1 MINPAMEV
9 SLQSFLACVEELES
23 TLSGVD
29 EKDLDRNAG
38 EGWTIRQI
46 VHHIADGD
54 DLWKNCVLM
63 VLGNPGTEFHLSWYW
78 NIPQDEWT
86 THWRYQQ
93 REIQSSLKRFRVNRE
108 YIVDLLRKRPD
119 AWQASARVHW
129 PRDRKETRI
138 TIAEI
143 IGMQTNHSRNHCA
156 DIRAINRLEISQ
168 G

>member
-1 MINPAMEV
+1 MIDPAMEV
-9 SLQSFLACVEELES
+9 SLQTFLVCVEELES
-23 TLSGVD
+23 TLSGLNK
-29 EKDLDRNAG
+29 EDLNRNAG

-54 DLWKNCVLM
+54 DIWKYCVLM
-63 VLGNPGTEFHLSWYW
+63 VLGNPGVEFHLSWYW

-93 REIQSSLKRFRVNRE
+93 REIQPSLKRFRVNRE

-119 AWQASARVHW
+119 AWQTSARIHW
-129 PRDRKETRI
+129 PGDIQETQI

-143 IGMQTNHSRNHCA
+143 IGMQTNHSRNHCS
-156 DIRAINRLEISQ
+156 DIRAICQLGIPP